1 MTEIENNPIE
11 AAYDEVF
18 KEEPTEIVEKAE
30 EEIEEVED
38 NAEEVTEEIETEETT
53 DESIEEVEEENETE
67 EEEINLTETLRGAF
81 SKEHIDLLE
90 SIEDPKLRNNL
101 IIAGK
106 KQRADLDR
114 KRLELGETKKLVE
127 IIDNEVK
134 ANNLNYTKQQYGD
147 MVKNFMGF
155 EALYSR
161 DPKQA
166 IESLAKSAKID
177 LSTYGTVQ
185 EDDDYRT
192 PEEIAIDSRLKRLE
206 EENNQFRNQH
216 KQQEQ
221 VSVQQEI
228 NNFANLKDSE
238 GNLEHP
244 HFDKVR
250 STMSV
255 LMTDLNLDMDGAYKK
270 AIRLDDDL
278 FEQEKRSLLTK
289 DTTRRKQEVEKAKK
303 LKRQSISSSNV
314 KSSSQDPRKALGD
327 LVEHFGFA

>member
-1 MTEIENNPIE
+1 MTENENNPI
-11 AAYDEVF
+11 ADAYDQVF
-18 KEEPTEIVEKAE
+18 GDESEKIIEQVE
-30 EEIEEVED
+30 EEIEEVT
-38 NAEEVTEEIETEETT
+38 EEVEEIETEEVTE
-53 DESIEEVEEENETE
+53 DESTDEVEEENETE
-67 EEEINLTETLRGAF
+67 EKEINLTESLRGAF
-81 SKEHIDLLE
+81 SKEYIDLLE

-101 IIAGK
+101 IDAGK

-134 ANNLNYTKQQYGD
+134 SNNLNYTRQQYAA

-155 EALYSR
+155 EALYSK

-166 IESLAKSAKID
+166 IESLAKAAKID

-192 PEEIAIDSRLKRLE
+192 PEEIAIDNRLKRLE

-238 GNLEHP
+238 GNLKHP

-255 LMTDLNLDMDGAYKK
+255 LMSDLNLDMDGAYKK
-270 AIRLDDDL
+270 AVRLDDD
-278 FEQEKRSLLTK
+278 QIGRAH
-289 DTTRRKQEVEKAKK
+289 V
-303 LKRQSISSSNV
+303 
-314 KSSSQDPRKALGD
+314 
-327 LVEHFGFA
+327 